1 MMRSARHGKRTSGV
15 EVSNVSA
22 NGFWLLLDDRELF
35 LPFDRFP
42 WFLEVSIPALL
53 KVERPQAHHLYWP
66 DLDLD
71 LAVESI
77 EHPER
82 YPLVSR
88 ARPSRGPDRSG
99 LGKPRNARRSGAAGR

>member
-1 MMRSARHGKRTSGV
+1 MRSVRRGKRTSRV
-15 EVSNVSA
+15 EVTNVSA

-42 WFLEVSIPALL
+42 WFLEVPIRALL
-53 KVERPQAHHLYWP
+53 KVERPQSHHLHWP
-66 DLDLD
+66 DLDVD

-88 ARPSRGPDRSG
+88 ARPTRRPERTGVG
-99 LGKPRNARRSGAAGR
+99 QPRHARRSGAAGR